1 MKDASSVPFGLI
13 VAYLLPGFI
22 GLAGLAPFIR
32 TVSEWIRPVNQGDAS
47 FGPTVYAVLAAMT
60 VGMIVSCVR
69 WLVLDHLLH
78 WTGVSHPV
86 WDDRQ
91 LDKNLAG
98 FNYIVEAHYRYYQ
111 FYGNTLVAI
120 VAAYGLNRMVGTWRF
135 LGTGTDIGILLLCVV
150 LFAGS
155 RDALRKYYSRT
166 GRLIGVIAKKGSA
179 GDAMTNGNHHSQ
191 EAGATGSP
199 PSETKPK
206 GNTTIRP
213 VPNHDVVKS
222 QKPQK

>member
-22 GLAGLAPFIR
+22 GLAGLAPFIP
-32 TVSEWIRPVNQGDAS
+32 TVSEWIRPVNQGEAS
-47 FGPTVYAVLAAMT
+47 FGPTVYAVMAAMT

-120 VAAYGLNRMVGTWRF
+120 VAAYGLNRMEGTWRL

-179 GDAMTNGNHHSQ
+179 GDVMTNGNHHSQ
-191 EAGATGSP
+191 EAGAATP
-199 PSETKPK
+199 PPVETPPKSASTVRSEP
-206 GNTTIRP
+206 RP
-213 VPNHDVVKS
+213 ETVKS
-222 QKPQK
+222 DTPRK